1 LIELQYRNNNELGW
15 ELENGLAELSWAG
28 SLLQIL
34 VYVVVVGF
42 VLWMVLSLIGYFH
55 RRAYNL
61 TVSESARGGKSPDF
75 LDNTGRSERIR
86 EKAKPFDERMAAE
99 AAARSATSTDKFCSL
114 VRSVTSLASILTFV
128 VAIIGAVARIQMYDS
143 FVENVSSLQHFIN
156 IIKTYLIGATVAGVI
171 ILVQLIRVVITLR
184 RNKAK

>member
-1 LIELQYRNNNELGW
+1 M
-15 ELENGLAELSWAG
+15 ENQLAELSWAG

-42 VLWMVLSLIGYFH
+42 VVWMGLLLIGYFH

-61 TVSESARGGKSPDF
+61 TISESAKGGKSPDF
-75 LDNTGRSERIR
+75 LDKTGRSERIR

-99 AAARSATSTDKFCSL
+99 AAERSATSTDRLRNF
-114 VRSVTSLASILTFV
+114 VRSVTSLAAILTFV
-128 VAIIGAVARIQMYDS
+128 VAIIGAIARIQMYDS
-143 FVENVSSLQHFIN
+143 FVENLSSLEHFIN
-156 IIKTYLIGATVAGVI
+156 IIKTYWIGATVAGII

-184 RNKAK
+184 RNKVK